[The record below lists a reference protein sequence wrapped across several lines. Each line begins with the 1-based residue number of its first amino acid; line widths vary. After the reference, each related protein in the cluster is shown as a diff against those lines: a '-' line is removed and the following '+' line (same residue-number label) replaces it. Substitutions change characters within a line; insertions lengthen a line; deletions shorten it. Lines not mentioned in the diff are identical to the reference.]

1 MARLSRF
8 RNISIVALFLRRLLL
23 AGFFVF
29 ATYNPS
35 GRSYYHW
42 VMQDAAPL
50 TALQVLAG
58 LVLLIGL
65 VAMVR
70 MAVAALRVRGVVAVV
85 ALFFGGVLARVG
97 LGLESFDDIHLT
109 STAVQ
114 LVVCTVLATGMTW
127 AHAQIRF
134 SGERDV
140 LHFPP

>member
-8 RNISIVALFLRRLLL
+8 RNVSIVALFMRRLLL

-29 ATYNPS
+29 ATYNPT

-42 VMQDAAPL
+42 LMQDAGPL
-50 TALQVLAG
+50 TALQVLVG
-58 LVLLIGL
+58 VVLLIGL
-65 VAMVR
+65 VAMMR
-70 MAVAALRVRGVVAVV
+70 MAVVAMRVRGVIAVIG
-85 ALFFGGVLARVG
+85 LFFGGVLLRVG
-97 LGLESFDDIHLT
+97 LGLEDFDDIHLT
-109 STAVQ
+109 GTAVQ
-114 LVVCTVLATGMTW
+114 LVICGILATGMTW